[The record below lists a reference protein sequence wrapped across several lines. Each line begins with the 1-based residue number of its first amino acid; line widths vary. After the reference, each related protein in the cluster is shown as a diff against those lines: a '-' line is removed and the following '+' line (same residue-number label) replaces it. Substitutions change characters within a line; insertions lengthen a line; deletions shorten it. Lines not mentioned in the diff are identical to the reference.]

1 MNSLPPDPLPSSTPY
16 GARVSAWALIA
27 FVGFWPKYGVSEL
40 IALLAGIA
48 ALWAAANGCLR
59 LNRAQWMMLALV
71 FFSFWLPELLSA
83 PDALARDEAWRE
95 VALDLRYAPLLMVVV
110 LAVSAPSSRALAYR
124 GIGVIALLWLLD
136 ALVQAAT
143 GFSLGGPAGAER
155 LSGIFGADNLKLGWV
170 MAVLSPFVLQW
181 AARRGDGVW
190 LLVAAALSL
199 VVLLA
204 GARAAWLAL
213 ALVLAGSAWIRFGGR
228 KRLLLATALLVLAA
242 LALAWVGSERF
253 GQRIERTAAVLSG
266 DSEGLDVA
274 LSYRLPIWR
283 VAGRMIVAH
292 PLNGIGV
299 RGFREAY
306 AQFAAADDHWL
317 QDNNHGAFHAHQWV
331 LEVLAETGV
340 LGLACWLTGLGLLYR
355 RWRRAS
361 MASRERAQAPAL
373 ALLAALFPLNTHLA
387 LYSTFWSGVVLLL
400 LGLFAGALAAD
411 EAQAQ
416 P

>member
-1 MNSLPPDPLPSSTPY
+1 MNSLPPDPLPTSPPY
-16 GARVSAWALIA
+16 GARAAAWALIA
-27 FVGFWPKYGVSEL
+27 FVAFWPKFGVSEL
-40 IALLAGIA
+40 IALLAGVA
-48 ALWAAANGCLR
+48 VLVATVNGCVRLR
-59 LNRAQWMMLALV
+59 RAQWLMLALL

-95 VALDLRYAPLLMVVV
+95 VALDLRYAPFLMLVIFAAGNTASRTLL
-110 LAVSAPSSRALAYR
+110 YR
-124 GIGVIALLWLLD
+124 GLGVIVAVWLVD

-143 GFSLGGPAGAER
+143 GFSLGGPAEAER

-170 MAVLSPFVLQW
+170 LAVLSPFALQW
-181 AARRGDGVW
+181 AARRGDGMW
-190 LLVAAALSL
+190 LLAAAALSL

-213 ALVLAGSAWIRFGGR
+213 ALVLVGSAWLRFGGR
-228 KRLLLATALLVLAA
+228 KQLLLATATLVLAA

-283 VAGRMIVAH
+283 AAGRMIVAH

-306 AQFAAADDHWL
+306 PQFVADDDHWM
-317 QDNNHGAFHAHQWV
+317 QGDNTGAFHAHQWL
-331 LEVLAETGV
+331 LEVLAETGA
-340 LGLACWLTGLGLLYR
+340 LGMACWLIGLGLLA
-355 RWRRAS
+355 WQWCRAS
-361 MASRERAQAPAL
+361 AAIRARARAPAL
-373 ALLAALFPLNTHLA
+373 AVLAALFPFNTHLA
-387 LYSTFWSGVVLLL
+387 LYSSFWSGVLLLL
-400 LGLFAGALAAD
+400 LGLLAGTLVAVD
-411 EAQAQ
+411 EE
-416 P
+416 PVK